1 MAGTTLR
8 AARRPFSWRAGFY
21 GTLNGMTFRQERTP
35 WDPSAPVYETE
46 APKTQ
51 VREIPVQETQV
62 VETQAEE
69 TQVLPASAPET
80 PERST
85 DRATPDPPARR
96 SPGKATAALFVLAT
110 VACVAALA
118 VTYVFFVRTTT
129 GQFIDESALVEAVEL
144 SGTAGKAATK
154 LLDWLPALSVVIA
167 SVVVVFVTILRRR
180 WSAAVIAI
188 AACVGANLATQIL
201 KDWLPVRPYR
211 GVETLELNSLPSGH
225 TTMAASAAAAVF
237 LMVSP
242 RWRPLA
248 GYLGGSFAVATGVST
263 LINQWHRP
271 ADVVAAFLVVRA
283 FMIPAG
289 WLIIRR
295 GPGWNVWNG
304 YNEHWASARV
314 WVALPVLTGLAAA
327 GVAAAALLSIGPGGQ
342 EVSTTSYFWAGT
354 SLIVIAGY
362 LATVA
367 GVWLFG
373 LAARQPDPRRRDR
386 PLHQER

>member
-1 MAGTTLR
+1 
-8 AARRPFSWRAGFY
+8 
-21 GTLNGMTFRQERTP
+21 
-35 WDPSAPVYETE
+35 
-46 APKTQ
+46 
-51 VREIPVQETQV
+51 
-62 VETQAEE
+62 
-69 TQVLPASAPET
+69 VLPARAPES

-85 DRATPDPPARR
+85 RTRATPEPQAQW

-110 VACVAALA
+110 GACVAALA
-118 VTYVFFVRTTT
+118 LTYVFFVRTTT
-129 GQFIDESALVEAVEL
+129 GQFMDESALVEAVGL

-188 AACVGANLATQIL
+188 SACVGANLATQIL

-271 ADVVAAFLVVRA
+271 ADVVAAFLVVGA

-327 GVAAAALLSIGPGGQ
+327 GVAVFALLSIGPGGQ
-342 EVSTTSYFWAGT
+342 EISTTSYFWAGT
-354 SLIVIAGY
+354 SLIIIAGY

-373 LAARQPDPRRRDR
+373 LAAGQPNARRRGGPLRQDR
-386 PLHQER
+386 

>member
-1 MAGTTLR
+1 MPDRVPATQEP
-8 AARRPFSWRAGFY
+8 RP
-21 GTLNGMTFRQERTP
+21 E
-35 WDPSAPVYETE
+35 
-46 APKTQ
+46 
-51 VREIPVQETQV
+51 
-62 VETQAEE
+62 
-69 TQVLPASAPET
+69 
-80 PERST
+80 
-85 DRATPDPPARR
+85 R
-96 SPGKATAALFVLAT
+96 SPGKGTAALFVLAT
-110 VACVAALA
+110 LACAAALA
-118 VTYVFFVRTTT
+118 ATYLFFVRTTT

-154 LLDWLPALSVVIA
+154 LLDWLPALSVLIA
-167 SVVVVFVTILRRR
+167 SIVVVLVTVLRRR
-180 WSAAVIAI
+180 WAAAGIAV

-201 KDWLPVRPYR
+201 KDLLPVRPYR
-211 GVETLELNSLPSGH
+211 GIETLELNSLPSGH

-248 GYLGGSFAVATGVST
+248 GYLGGTFAVATGIST

-271 ADVVAAFLVVRA
+271 ADVVAAFLVVGT
-283 FMIPAG
+283 FMVPAG

-295 GPGWNVWNG
+295 GSRWNVWAG

-314 WVALPVLTGLAAA
+314 WVVLPVLTGLAAA
-327 GVAAAALLSIGPGGQ
+327 AVAGFALLSIGLGGQ

-354 SLIVIAGY
+354 SLIVITGY

-373 LAARQPDPRRRDR
+373 LAAWRRT
-386 PLHQER
+386 PK